1 MRKVRFLI
9 PAVLTV
15 FALTACGAA
24 AGGTAS
30 AASETGVAA
39 AAQASSSAVSSGVA
53 AAAPAA
59 QAAAAVPGNAAAA
72 ISGSVITVTGTG
84 KVTATPDQAQINVG
98 VRTSAPTAQDSQQA
112 NTEQVNALIEHL
124 KSLGVDEKDITT
136 SGYYLNA
143 EYDWSEGGNGKIIGY
158 NTSVD
163 LAIRNQP
170 VADVGR
176 IISESVAAGANQ
188 FQGISFSVSN
198 YDELYTEALASG
210 VASARVHAEALA
222 AAAGKTLGEVVSIS
236 EGNSSV
242 STYQP
247 VNLYLEEAA
256 MDVGAAK
263 AVNVQPGQQ
272 EISAPVT
279 VTYLLK

>member
-1 MRKVRFLI
+1 MRKVKFLI

-39 AAQASSSAVSSGVA
+39 AAQAA
-53 AAAPAA
+53 AAASQPAVPAA
-59 QAAAAVPGNAAAA
+59 A
-72 ISGSVITVTGTG
+72 GSVITVTGTG
-84 KVTATPDQAQINVG
+84 KVTAEPDQAQINVG
-98 VRTSAPTAQDSQQA
+98 VRTFAATAQDSQQA

-136 SGYYLNA
+136 NGYYLNA
-143 EYDWSEGGNGKIIGY
+143 EYDWSEGGNGRITGY

-176 IISESVAAGANQ
+176 LISESVAAGANQ

-198 YDELYTEALASG
+198 YDELYTEALAAG
-210 VASARVHAEALA
+210 VAAARTHAEALA
-222 AAAGKTLGEVVSIS
+222 AAAGKTLAEVVSIS
-236 EGNSSV
+236 EGTQSNSS
-242 STYQP
+242 TYRS
-247 VNLYLEEAA
+247 VNLFVEEAA
-256 MDVGAAK
+256 MDAGAAK
-263 AVNVQPGQQ
+263 AIDVQPGQQ